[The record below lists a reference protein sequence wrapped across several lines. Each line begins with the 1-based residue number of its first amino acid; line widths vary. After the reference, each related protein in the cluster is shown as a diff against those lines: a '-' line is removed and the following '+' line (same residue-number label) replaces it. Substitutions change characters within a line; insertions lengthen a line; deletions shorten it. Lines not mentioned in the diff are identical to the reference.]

1 MNKTMNM
8 LFGVCS
14 LVGLVIT
21 IATLTHTLNKINALS
36 EVTEI
41 YSNLSVI
48 YKALGYTI
56 VALIVIFLVQ
66 SILFNNNLTKL
77 QQQLGRLPVENEQL
91 ADKADNYIRIYKGT
105 TGSIH
110 NIIHSYRYI
119 YILLRDA
126 VIELRKDDCSLSE
139 KECRS
144 ISNSF
149 EKYIFHFLLNLTTTF
164 NVITD
169 DDCAACI
176 KLLRDGKIKT
186 LYRDPY
192 SYRYRKKS
200 DRTQRGEIFIY
211 NTSDNYA
218 FNLITNNATQETF
231 FSCDDLLSHEKYF
244 NRNHEWKKLYNATIV
259 VPIQANLSG
268 DKNKN
273 EMHIIGFICCDN
285 MTGGFENREAKD
297 FISATGDLMF
307 NLFHLYD
314 RFIQLSLK
322 KGFDNEAL
330 HQYDNWNDC

>member
-1 MNKTMNM
+1 MNKIINI
-8 LFGVCS
+8 LFGLCS
-14 LVGLVIT
+14 LVGLIIT
-21 IATLTHTLNKINALS
+21 VATLTHTLNKINAIT
-36 EVTEI
+36 EPTEI
-41 YSNLSVI
+41 YSNLSLI
-48 YKALGYTI
+48 YKTLGYA
-56 VALIVIFLVQ
+56 VVSLIVIFIIQ

-77 QQQLGRLPVENEQL
+77 QQQLGLLPVENEQL
-91 ADKADNYIRIYKGT
+91 TDKVDNYIRIYRST
-105 TGSIH
+105 TNSIH

-126 VIELRKDDCSLSE
+126 VIELRKENCNLSD
-139 KECRS
+139 KECS
-144 ISNSF
+144 YISTAF
-149 EKYIFHFLLNLTTTF
+149 EKYIFSFLLNVTTTF

-176 KLLRDGKIKT
+176 KLLRDGKVKT

-200 DRTQRGEIFIY
+200 DRTQRGKIFIY
-211 NTSDNYA
+211 NISDNYA
-218 FNLITNNATQETF
+218 FDVIANNTTKETF
-231 FSCDDLLSHEKYF
+231 FSCDDLTSHEKYF
-244 NRNHEWKKLYNATIV
+244 NRNHEWNKLYNATIV

-285 MTGGFENREAKD
+285 TRGGFENREAKD

-330 HQYDNWNDC
+330 QRYDDWNDC